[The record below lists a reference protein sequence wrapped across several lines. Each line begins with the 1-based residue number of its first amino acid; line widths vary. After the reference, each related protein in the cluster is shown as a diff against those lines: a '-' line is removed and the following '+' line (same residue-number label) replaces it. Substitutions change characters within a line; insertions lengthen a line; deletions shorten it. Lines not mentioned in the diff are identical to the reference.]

1 LNKSRKLSKK
11 IERTPGINPDD
22 FDTSCEDLIRLCDAL
37 PNLKGRNHQLLKN
50 FIKIRLISVV
60 EFNLKGFVSGLI
72 DDLNLEPKS
81 VLEENEIII
90 DLDVLQNLKNEEYT
104 KGKIVVAHLDKMNPG
119 ILYKIMSRINNLDFF
134 KWIDNIMGQKSG
146 DFYAFYKHLNMERND
161 MTHNL
166 TDTEDSP
173 KDIKRTIITMKNF
186 IFTSYICTNANID
199 IFQKNKPES
208 FIERQYSEQFKKL
221 KINSDK
227 FKSITKKFREKY
239 KPS

>member
-1 LNKSRKLSKK
+1 MTLAGLSNSSTKSKSHLEVHELLDRFELLYDDVSELKDLRRAILDKDLSSIFRLSKNYD
-11 IERTPGINPDD
+11 GY
-22 FDTSCEDLIRLCDAL
+22 
-37 PNLKGRNHQLLKN
+37 
-50 FIKIRLISVV
+50 
-60 EFNLKGFVSGLI
+60 LI
-72 DDLNLEPKS
+72 DELRKS